1 MTTNNNENK
10 VDEKKYELMLFK
22 SEKNKRKKL
31 GILWENNENLIAEEK
46 LFYTE
51 DDKILIKKLLYNPIP
66 KNFRWK
72 YYFIASG
79 AKLEYINNKGY
90 YDKLKKLIELYPNFP
105 FVKTI
110 ILDLNRTFP
119 HLPFFKKPENL
130 KKLSNVLKCF
140 ALRNCCSI
148 GYCQGFNYIAAQ
160 ILLLQE
166 DDESV
171 TEEKVFW
178 VFTKI
183 VEDFLPFDFYLKFT
197 GVRVDMEIMLSM
209 LSKKL
214 KYIDKNE
221 ELKLCLNNLIS
232 RCFISL
238 YSEIVEKAI
247 LQNIWDA
254 FFMYGDTILFRT
266 FNYIAFLLCD
276 EKFKKYNIEAVH
288 DELTHKLHNI
298 KSNDLLNY
306 FLLIERNIND
316 SYIKENRRRKKNKI
330 YQQNS
335 QFKESFGDNN
345 FVCNLKSPFCFYNE
359 SINDISKF
367 AEFKIFRKKQNTKKY
382 DDYFADKFN
391 SSINN
396 NIKNEI
402 NNDKNNINDE
412 ITMDDFDDILVER
425 MEHKCNANTTLS
437 KE

>member
-1 MTTNNNENK
+1 MTTNNDENK

-31 GILWENNENLIAEEK
+31 NILWEKNEYLIAEEK

-51 DDKILIKKLLYNPIP
+51 EDKILIKKLLYNPIP

-90 YDKLKKLIELYPNFP
+90 YDKLVKLIELYPNFP

-110 ILDLNRTFP
+110 SLDMNRTFP
-119 HLPFFKKPENL
+119 HIPFFKNPENL
-130 KKLSNVLKCF
+130 DKLNNVLKAF

-160 ILLLQE
+160 ILILQE
-166 DDESV
+166 DDETV

-183 VEDFLPFDFYLKFT
+183 IEDYLPLDYYLKFT

-209 LSKKL
+209 LTKKI
-214 KYIDKNE
+214 KYIEKND
-221 ELKLCLNNLIS
+221 ELRLCLNNLIS

-238 YSEIVEKAI
+238 YSEIVEKSI

-288 DELTHKLHNI
+288 EELTNKLHNI

-306 FLLIERNIND
+306 FLLIERNVND
-316 SYIKENRRRKKNKI
+316 SYIKESRKRKKNKI

-335 QFKESFGDNN
+335 QFNETFGDNN
-345 FVCNLKSPFCFYNE
+345 FTCDLKSPFCFYNE
-359 SINDISKF
+359 TINDISKY
-367 AEFKIFRKKQNTKKY
+367 AEFKVFKRKENTKKY
-382 DDYFADKFN
+382 DNYFQEK
-391 SSINN
+391 INN
-396 NIKNEI
+396 NNTQNEI
-402 NNDKNNINDE
+402 NKDKNIEVKNDIN
-412 ITMDDFDDILVER
+412 MDDFDDILVER
-425 MEHKCNANTTLS
+425 MKHKCIEIK
-437 KE
+437 KEEQK